1 MFSQALRNPMGVEF
15 PSKYALLLL
24 TKKIHPPFHLA
35 RLTYPYVELKY
46 PPKKVKY
53 VRCDR
58 RSMFFLVP
66 IHGVGIPKKK
76 IHLDGIS
83 EFLLR

>member
-35 RLTYPYVELKY
+35 RLTYLE
-46 PPKKVKY
+46 Y

-83 EFLLR
+83 EFLQTYHEI